1 MKLIVKV
8 DLSRAEDPAA
18 HVAAVLKG
26 VAPSAT
32 AEEVFPGLRTGAS
45 AGLVTVHL
53 PDAAGPAAQRASVAA
68 LNGDGAIA
76 YVDDPKRRQPR

>member
-1 MKLIVKV
+1 MELIVKV
-8 DLSRAEDPAA
+8 DLARATDPVK
-18 HVAAVLKG
+18 HVTRVLEA

-53 PDAAGPAAQRASVAA
+53 PGTAGSKAHRASVAA
-68 LNGDGAIA
+68 LNGDAAVA
-76 YVDDPKRRQPR
+76 YVDEPKRRRPR